1 MRVNYTLPG
10 FLPSDLVPA
19 ESTRAGDNP
28 FRARMQLAPAP
39 TLADWKSLLRLD
51 QPPPAAFAIGPP
63 PRPPSLE
70 AQDAPARRLMWR
82 QMLDRQ
88 VVALE
93 ENASTG
99 AGPADSND
107 KRALARMLTLLMR
120 VRDVEG
126 EVASRYLAEAGS

>member
-1 MRVNYTLPG
+1 
-10 FLPSDLVPA
+10 
-19 ESTRAGDNP
+19 
-28 FRARMQLAPAP
+28 
-39 TLADWKSLLRLD
+39 
-51 QPPPAAFAIGPP
+51 
-63 PRPPSLE
+63 
-70 AQDAPARRLMWR
+70 MWR